1 MLMNFSSVFCFP
13 EVYLSYDELYIIRE
27 SKRIDET
34 DNQILK
40 YGRRMI
46 NATLS
51 EP

>member
-13 EVYLSYDELYIIRE
+13 EVYLSYDELEIIRE

-34 DNQILK
+34 DNHILE

>member
-13 EVYLSYDELYIIRE
+13 EIYLSYDEVDIIRE

-34 DNQILK
+34 NNQILD
-40 YGRRMI
+40 YGRRII

>member
-13 EVYLSYDELYIIRE
+13 EIYLSYDEIYIIRE
-27 SKRIDET
+27 AKRIDET

>member
-1 MLMNFSSVFCFP
+1 MLMNFSGVFCFP
-13 EVYLSYDELYIIRE
+13 EVYLSYDELEIIRE